1 MSDANESASNGLLS
15 GEPAPELVAAVKTV
29 YDPDIPVDIYEL
41 GLIYGLEQDTAGKVW
56 VKMTLTSPACPVA
69 GVLTHTV
76 DAALRQVDGVS
87 DVDVELVWDPPWGQ
101 DRMSDEARMALNM
114 FD

>member
-1 MSDANESASNGLLS
+1 MFERPEP
-15 GEPAPELVAAVKTV
+15 GEDTTMKEPPTAEFIAALKTV

-41 GLIYGLEQDTAGKVW
+41 GLIYELKQDAAGKVW

-76 DAALRQVDGVS
+76 DAALRQVEGVT
-87 DVDVELVWDPPWGQ
+87 DVDVELVWDPPWGKE
-101 DRMSDEARMALNM
+101 RMSEEARVTMNL